1 MDWNSTVLLAFSKDV
16 SLSFEF
22 RGMPVGEE
30 REVLTESRE
39 QKSYI
44 DFNTVYQVSSFKKI
58 HAGNMEDFH

>member
-1 MDWNSTVLLAFSKDV
+1 M
-16 SLSFEF
+16 
-22 RGMPVGEE
+22 GEE